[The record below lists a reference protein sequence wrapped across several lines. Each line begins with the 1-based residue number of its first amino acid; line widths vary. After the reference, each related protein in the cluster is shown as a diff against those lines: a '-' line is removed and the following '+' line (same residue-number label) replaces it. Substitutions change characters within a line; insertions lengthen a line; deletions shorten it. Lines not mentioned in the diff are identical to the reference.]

1 MNTIKLP
8 PLEQRWNK
16 NETMFD
22 KKEFKI
28 GMITILFLATFLSFN
43 YLKGY
48 AESIAI
54 QNESRT
60 VINIKG

>member
-1 MNTIKLP
+1 MNSIKLA

-28 GMITILFLATFLSFN
+28 GLISILFLVTFLSFN

-48 AESIAI
+48 AESIVI
-54 QNESRT
+54 QNESKT
-60 VINIKG
+60 VILSNN